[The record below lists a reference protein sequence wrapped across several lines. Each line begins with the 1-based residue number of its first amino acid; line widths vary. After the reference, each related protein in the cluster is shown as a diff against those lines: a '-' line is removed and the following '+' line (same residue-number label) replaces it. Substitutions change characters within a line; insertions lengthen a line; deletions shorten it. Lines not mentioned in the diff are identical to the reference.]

1 MGEYSPRPPDGE
13 APPRLCLFRSLQTAV
28 CSSVVVD
35 KRLLRGER
43 LQTGACKRMRG
54 GRLDQG
60 TTAECR
66 DLGVALATAQTHVN
80 EPRVSAA
87 ARKYPKPVNGG
98 EH

>member
-1 MGEYSPRPPDGE
+1 
-13 APPRLCLFRSLQTAV
+13 
-28 CSSVVVD
+28 
-35 KRLLRGER
+35 
-43 LQTGACKRMRG
+43 MRG

-60 TTAECR
+60 TTTECR
-66 DLGVALATAQTHVN
+66 DLGVALATAQTDVN